1 MNTLDALWQ
10 VMFIGSISAAALIVT
25 LGIHITR
32 LINTGRPED
41 SASLTERENR
51 IARITISCSLI
62 FIFYGVLGMPYSL
75 SIFKDYCEQIL
86 KFSYILFFPS
96 LAMLIIILLG
106 FGIIFH
112 GNVPKFS
119 HDPPE
124 GEPFYNEFM
133 ARQP

>member
-86 KFSYILFFPS
+86 KFSYILFS
-96 LAMLIIILLG
+96 LHSLCLL
-106 FGIIFH
+106 
-112 GNVPKFS
+112 S
-119 HDPPE
+119 
-124 GEPFYNEFM
+124 YY
-133 ARQP
+133 